1 MFSYARDFAL
11 EDADMAKLLY
21 EGSRATF
28 MEDADILEAV
38 QTNCDGGSLE
48 GLIDISAD
56 AAQLQARRM
65 LQGLISDE
73 ARGIA
78 AE

>member
-1 MFSYARDFAL
+1 
-11 EDADMAKLLY
+11 
-21 EGSRATF
+21 
-28 MEDADILEAV
+28 V

-65 LQGLISDE
+65 LQRLIGDE

>member
-1 MFSYARDFAL
+1 
-11 EDADMAKLLY
+11 
-21 EGSRATF
+21 
-28 MEDADILEAV
+28 MEDADIVEAV

-48 GLIDISAD
+48 GLIDITAD

-65 LQGLISDE
+65 LQRLISE
-73 ARGIA
+73 EVRGIA

>member
-1 MFSYARDFAL
+1 VAC
-11 EDADMAKLLY
+11 
-21 EGSRATF
+21 GSSTDKTSK

-48 GLIDISAD
+48 GLIDISPH

-65 LQGLISDE
+65 LQRLISDE
-73 ARGIA
+73 APTGGRGA
-78 AE
+78 NSAPTKRARKPKD